1 MLQPYM
7 PAWLSGLTAR
17 LYGASQTVLEVN
29 RQAGNGTE
37 ELVSP
42 EPVGIGL
49 SWLDSALDFS
59 TWAVR
64 PTALYSISTPTLNP
78 KS

>member
-29 RQAGNGTE
+29 RQAGNGTQE

-64 PTALYSISTPTLNP
+64 PLSSGD
-78 KS
+78 